1 MLFFSLISSW
11 KYSDTEYGVVVS
23 NRGRLDLHPGV
34 VSCCCCPAA
43 ESEPSG
49 TISLSGN
56 DENSSAR
63 RSMTFCS
70 DLIWT

>member
-1 MLFFSLISSW
+1 MRNMRLLSQ
-11 KYSDTEYGVVVS
+11 
-23 NRGRLDLHPGV
+23 NRGRLDLHPGA
-34 VSCCCCPAA
+34 VSCCCPA
-43 ESEPSG
+43 ESVPSG